1 MKNTILKKIRESL
14 IKSGIAEKS
23 ANSVKF
29 PEAIEIEK
37 TKDRIVMKLSAK
49 AIGMCENARSYSNM
63 QSDDAAFEGW
73 ALLLYA
79 HYAKSGDCNTIELD
93 LTKDAYE
100 QIENVYKKTKG
111 KYTNTRLHHNRFLYR
126 ALRFSQQYKDW
137 FVLSIGLQPY
147 IKKFEIYLGKP
158 GLVFTNNIPCDEKP
172 SKIISNG
179 DKIHENDVE
188 DVFADLDWQKNQG
201 ATFCK
206 KYGGKLYRQ
215 LPVCLFEGDK
225 PINAKAIFTGKKS
238 AIDLWSC
245 NNKELNV
252 FELKYDNKMIG
263 IITELFFYTN
273 FMRDMFCRGKAI
285 NFNCQSPKEKGFR
298 GYGQLGKG
306 KFTKVNGYM
315 LYDEGKLH
323 QAITNKVIDL
333 MNKADFSDAPAFTIS
348 YGKIKYKVLS
358 DKTIE
363 V

>member
-14 IKSGIAEKS
+14 IKANVAERL

-245 NNKELNV
+245 NNRELNV
-252 FELKYDNKMIG
+252 FELKYNNKMMG

-273 FMRDMFCRGKAI
+273 YMRDMFCRGKAI
-285 NFNCQSPKEKGFR
+285 NFKCQLPKENEPR
-298 GYGQLGKG
+298 GYGQFAKAS
-306 KFTKVNGYM
+306 FTKVNGYM
-315 LYDEGKLH
+315 LYDKGKLH
-323 QAITNKVIDL
+323 QAITNEVIDL
-333 MNKADFSDAPAFTIS
+333 MNKADFSDASAFTIT
-348 YGKIKYKVLS
+348 YGKIEYKVL
-358 DKTIE
+358 DRTIE

>member
-1 MKNTILKKIRESL
+1 M
-14 IKSGIAEKS
+14 
-23 ANSVKF
+23 
-29 PEAIEIEK
+29 
-37 TKDRIVMKLSAK
+37 
-49 AIGMCENARSYSNM
+49 
-63 QSDDAAFEGW
+63 
-73 ALLLYA
+73 
-79 HYAKSGDCNTIELD
+79 
-93 LTKDAYE
+93 
-100 QIENVYKKTKG
+100 
-111 KYTNTRLHHNRFLYR
+111 YR

-158 GLVFTNNIPCDEKP
+158 GLVFTNNIPCYEKP

-245 NNKELNV
+245 NNRELNV
-252 FELKYDNKMIG
+252 FELKYNNKMMG

-273 FMRDMFCRGKAI
+273 YMRDMFCRGKAI
-285 NFNCQSPKEKGFR
+285 NFKCQLPKENEPR
-298 GYGQLGKG
+298 GYGQFAKAS
-306 KFTKVNGYM
+306 FTKVNGYM
-315 LYDEGKLH
+315 LYDKGKLH
-323 QAITNKVIDL
+323 QAITNEVIDL
-333 MNKADFSDAPAFTIS
+333 MNKADFSDASAFTIT
-348 YGKIKYKVLS
+348 YGKIEYKVL
-358 DKTIE
+358 DRTIE